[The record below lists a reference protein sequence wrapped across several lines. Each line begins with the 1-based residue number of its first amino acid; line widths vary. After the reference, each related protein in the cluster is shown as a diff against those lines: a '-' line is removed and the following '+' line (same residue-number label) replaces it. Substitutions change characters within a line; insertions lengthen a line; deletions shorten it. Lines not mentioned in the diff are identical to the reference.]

1 MASEIGCIES
11 LWRYPVRSMRGE
23 ELASVEV
30 TTRGVVGDRCYCVV
44 DLGETG
50 EARATE
56 ASASFVPTRWAGLL
70 HGVATFE
77 APPRA
82 DAPPPPVTIGFEDG
96 SKRSSE
102 DPDIADWLTGQLG
115 HPVALW
121 RDADAGGAALAGGKA
136 EATGAA
142 EGADGVAEP
151 AGAPARLY
159 DRSPIHLVTTA
170 SLKRAAALHPKGTFA
185 PVRFRPNIVLDTGT
199 VEDFLEE
206 KWIGAT
212 LALGPELRVELS
224 EPCERCALP
233 TLPQGALERDPKI
246 GKTVAAHNANHMG
259 VYARVVQPG
268 TLRRGDRAELL

>member
-23 ELASVEV
+23 ELASVEIA
-30 TTRGVVGDRCYCVV
+30 TRGVVGDRCYCVV
-44 DLGETG
+44 DLGET
-50 EARATE
+50 AE

-70 HGVATFE
+70 HGVAAFE
-77 APPRA
+77 KSPRA

-121 RDADAGGAALAGGKA
+121 RDADAGGAALAGGRA

-142 EGADGVAEP
+142 TGSE
-151 AGAPARLY
+151 GAPAEAADAPVRLY

-170 SLKRAAALHPKGTFA
+170 SLKRASALHPEGRFDA
-185 PVRFRPNIVLDTGT
+185 VRFRPNIVLDTGS

-212 LALGPELRVELS
+212 LALGPELRIELS

-259 VYARVVQPG
+259 AYARVVQPG